1 MGRLDGKI
9 AFITGAGGAIA
20 GAIARRFAG
29 EGAAVMCVDVNA
41 DAAARTVGSIANA
54 GGRAI
59 AQRCDVSKAA
69 DVKEAI
75 DAAVEAFS
83 RIDVLVNT
91 AANNE
96 PLGTTVELDEARWN
110 ETLAVNLTGVFLV
123 CKYGIPRLVEA
134 GGGSIIIIASQLG
147 HVVVARRPA
156 YVTTKAALIQLARS
170 IALDHSKDR
179 IRVNTLSPG
188 AIETNRLVVRYGSME
203 AARKALVPLHPI
215 GRLGQPE
222 EIANG
227 ALFLA
232 SDESSFMTGSDLVI
246 DGGYTCI

>member
-20 GAIARRFAG
+20 GAIAQRFAT

-41 DAAARTVGSIANA
+41 DAAARTAGSIASA

-59 AQRCDVSKAA
+59 ARRCDVSKAT
-69 DVKEAI
+69 DVKAAI

-96 PLGTTVELDEARWN
+96 PLGTTVELDEAKWN
-110 ETLAVNLTGVFLV
+110 ETLAVNLTGAFLV
-123 CKYGIPRLVEA
+123 CKYGIPRLIEA

-147 HVVVARRPA
+147 HVVVPRRPA
-156 YVTTKAALIQLARS
+156 YVTSKAALIQLARS

-179 IRVNTLSPG
+179 IRANTLSPG
-188 AIETNRLVVRYGSME
+188 AIETNRLLVRYGNME

-215 GRLGQPE
+215 GRLGRPE

-232 SDESSFMTGSDLVI
+232 SDESSFMTGADLVI

>member
-20 GAIARRFAG
+20 GAIAQRFAT

-41 DAAARTVGSIANA
+41 DAAARTAGSIASA

-69 DVKEAI
+69 DVKAAI

-83 RIDVLVNT
+83 RIDVLVST
-91 AANNE
+91 AANSE
-96 PLGTTVELDEARWN
+96 PLGTTVELDEAKWN
-110 ETLAVNLTGVFLV
+110 ETLAVNLTGAFLV
-123 CKYGIPRLVEA
+123 CKYGIPRLIEA

-147 HVVVARRPA
+147 HVVVPRRPA

-179 IRVNTLSPG
+179 IRANTLSPG
-188 AIETNRLVVRYGSME
+188 AIETNRLLVRYGDME

-222 EIANG
+222 DIANG

-232 SDESSFMTGSDLVI
+232 SDESSFMTGADLVI